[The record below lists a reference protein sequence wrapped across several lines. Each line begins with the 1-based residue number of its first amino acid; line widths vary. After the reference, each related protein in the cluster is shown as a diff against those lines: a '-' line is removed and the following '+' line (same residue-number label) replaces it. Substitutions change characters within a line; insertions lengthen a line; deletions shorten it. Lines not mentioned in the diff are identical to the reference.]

1 MSGGN
6 SAAATTITVLTVLG
20 ALVLF
25 CLFFTVFLLV
35 PFFIFIAAGVML
47 VVSERN
53 SKIRS
58 EVPEAAAET
67 TGAEG

>member
-1 MSGGN
+1 LSGGN

-47 VVSERN
+47 VVSERS

-58 EVPEAAAET
+58 EAPEAPAET
-67 TGAEG
+67 AGAES